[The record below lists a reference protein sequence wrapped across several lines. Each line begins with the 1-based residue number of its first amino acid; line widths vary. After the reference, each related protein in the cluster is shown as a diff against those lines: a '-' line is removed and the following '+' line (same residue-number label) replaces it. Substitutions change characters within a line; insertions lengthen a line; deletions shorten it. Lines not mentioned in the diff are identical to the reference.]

1 MTTADTMPVP
11 LEQASAGAAAGTDL
25 LERLAERLG
34 GKASVTAVYGEPV
47 TCHGVTVIPVA
58 RIAYGFGGGAGEEH
72 RDTKTGEGGGGG
84 GGVDARPLGYIE
96 IVHGSATF
104 KPIRDP
110 WADIIVPLTAFLAS
124 AAGPRI
130 ARTLTK
136 RHRRGS
142 FRRC

>member
-1 MTTADTMPVP
+1 MP
-11 LEQASAGAAAGTDL
+11 LEQAGPGAAAGTDL

-58 RIAYGFGGGAGEEH
+58 RFAYGFGGGAGKER
-72 RDTKTGEGGGGG
+72 RDARTGEGGRGG
-84 GGVDARPLGYIE
+84 GGVDARPLGCIE

-104 KPIRDP
+104 TPLRDP

-124 AAGPRI
+124 IAGPRI

-136 RHRRGS
+136 RHRRRNPRS
-142 FRRC
+142 C